1 MDKDKILDSIFQD
14 DPLGLLDIK
23 PTKSCSQSPDE
34 RLVASFQEINY
45 FLEQHGKEPEPN
57 LGNVNEFQLFTRL
70 NTFREDR
77 EKALI
82 LKPFDCH
89 GLLPDISLLRV
100 EETAK
105 PYEAPKKPSSFED
118 IFSSDSL
125 SLLEDDYE
133 GLFDYKHV
141 PRDFERAQADFVARR
156 KPCRDFKKYESL
168 FKEVQKDL
176 AEGIRSLIDF
186 RENSLVEGRFYVHSG
201 VLMLYESA
209 DKQQAEQ
216 AFSSGSRARVD
227 GRTRCIFE
235 NGTESNM
242 LYRSLVKILYV
253 NGRTVTENNEKAN
266 ETFLE
271 NFSIAAED
279 EAAGYIYVLKS
290 KSLDKKISSLENL
303 FKIGYSKSDVN
314 ERVKNAAKEPTY
326 LMAPVKIIGIWKC
339 YNMNPQKFEQL
350 LQRFFANSCLN
361 LDIFDENGTRHSPR
375 EWFIAPRHIIE
386 QAIDLLI
393 TGQIINYKY
402 EPQNCAIVKK
412 EARD

>member
-1 MDKDKILDSIFQD
+1 MDKDKILDGIFQN
-14 DPLGLLDIK
+14 DPLGLLDLK

-34 RLVASFQEINY
+34 RLVASFQEINA
-45 FLEQHGKEPEPN
+45 FFEQHGKEPKPN

-70 NTFREDR
+70 TTFREDQ
-77 EKALI
+77 EKAQI
-82 LKPFDCH
+82 LKPFDRH
-89 GLLPDISLLRV
+89 GLLPDFAAQHV
-100 EETAK
+100 KETAK
-105 PYEAPKKPSSFED
+105 PYETPKRPSSFED
-118 IFSSDSL
+118 IFASDSL
-125 SLLEDDYE
+125 SILDDDSE
-133 GLFDYKHV
+133 GLFEYKHV
-141 PRDFERAQADFVARR
+141 PKDYERAQADFVARR
-156 KPCRDFKKYESL
+156 KPCRDFEKYESL

-176 AEGIRSLIDF
+176 AEGRRMLTDF
-186 RENSLVEGRFYVHSG
+186 RENSLIEGRFYVHSG
-201 VLMLYESA
+201 VLMLFESA

-266 ETFLE
+266 EAFIE
-271 NFSIAAED
+271 NFTIAAED

-290 KSLDKKISSLENL
+290 KSSDKKISSLANL

-314 ERVKNAAKEPTY
+314 ERVKNASKEPTY
-326 LMAPVKIIGIWKC
+326 LMAPVQVIGIWKC

-361 LDIFDENGTRHSPR
+361 LDIFDENGMRHCPR
-375 EWFIAPRHIIE
+375 EWFIAPQTIIE
-386 QAIDLLI
+386 KAIDLLI
-393 TGQIINYKY
+393 TGQIINYRY
-402 EPQNCAIVKK
+402 DPQNCAIIEK
-412 EARD
+412 